1 MGKPH
6 VRIVI
11 TDLADPANAINHQGR
26 GTFEGESALAGVL
39 ARVGLGGTGGEH
51 SVFCVQ
57 GKEAQIAL
65 ILTDII
71 MHMNDQY
78 PGFQQRLARMA
89 EAAGQLWKN
98 ASRG

>member
-1 MGKPH
+1 MSKPH

-11 TDLADPANAINHQGR
+11 TDLADPGNAINQHGR

-39 ARVGLGGTGGEH
+39 ERQGLGGTGGEH
-51 SVFCVQ
+51 AVFCVQ
-57 GKEAQIAL
+57 GREAQIAL

-89 EAAGQLWKN
+89 DAAVALWKN